1 MRKMAIGL
9 FGLALAAGAAGAED
23 TLYARLGGEAGVAQ
37 ITSEYIDAVA
47 NDPAVNQSFE
57 KVNLKR
63 LKKMLAEF
71 TCSLTGGG
79 CVYSGDDMKIV
90 HKNLK
95 ITEREFNALV
105 EALRVSL
112 DRHGVSQRDKN
123 ALLAIFAPMQR
134 DIVEK

>member
-1 MRKMAIGL
+1 MHNLLTSLLG
-9 FGLALAAGAAGAED
+9 FVLAAGMAHAD
-23 TLYARLGGEAGVAQ
+23 DSLYARLGGETGVAQ

-47 NDPAVNQSFE
+47 NDPTVNQSFE
-57 KVNLKR
+57 KVNLER

-105 EALRVSL
+105 EALRISL
-112 DRHGVSQRDKN
+112 DRHGIAQRDKN
-123 ALLAIFAPMQR
+123 ALLAILAPMKR
-134 DIVEK
+134 DVVEK

>member
-1 MRKMAIGL
+1 MRKIAIGL
-9 FGLALAAGAAGAED
+9 MGLALAAGAARAD
-23 TLYARLGGEAGVAQ
+23 ATLYDRLGGEPGVAR
-37 ITSEYIDAVA
+37 ITSEYIDAVVG
-47 NDPAVNQSFE
+47 DPSVNQSFE

-71 TCSLTGGG
+71 TCSITGGG
-79 CVYSGDDMKIV
+79 CAYSGDNMKIV

-112 DRHGVSQRDKN
+112 DRNGVAQRDKN
-123 ALLAIFAPMQR
+123 ALLAILAPMKR